1 MLFSVRIGVRVHLHA
16 VAATGQL
23 VLFLLRGF
31 RHSLILLFLGIEIT
45 AAQTFC
51 LSAAPE
57 DGTIEIGF

>member
-23 VLFLLRGF
+23 VFFFFGVLAIVL
-31 RHSLILLFLGIEIT
+31 SSFLGIEIT

-51 LSAAPE
+51 LPAVPE